1 MTKVLVGPNN
11 PDGWKLEELLEE
23 IQNDILRRSAKIV
36 DDARPE
42 PRAVLHNNI
51 EIMQLLTQCLVKAH
65 ESTCILNSLGPS
77 GGTRG
82 GRRLARGAR
91 SSRMVRRPDKAL
103 RVRAGPHRT

>member
-11 PDGWKLEELLEE
+11 PVGWKLEELLGE
-23 IQNDILRRSAKIV
+23 IQNDISRRSAKNV

-42 PRAVLHNNI
+42 ARAVLHNNI
-51 EIMQLLTQCLVKAH
+51 EIMQLLTQCSVKAH
-65 ESTCILNSLGPS
+65 ESTYILNSLGPS

-82 GRRLARGAR
+82 GRRLGRGAR
-91 SSRMVRRPDKAL
+91 SSRMVRRPEKAL